1 MLTEE
6 VCDDDLIEEIDEE
19 ILDARGDDDERLAG
33 ADVGRQLRD
42 Q

>member
-1 MLTEE
+1 MLTEQ
-6 VCDDDLIEEIDEE
+6 VCDDELIEEIDEE
-19 ILDARGDDDERLAG
+19 ILDLDDDEWLAG